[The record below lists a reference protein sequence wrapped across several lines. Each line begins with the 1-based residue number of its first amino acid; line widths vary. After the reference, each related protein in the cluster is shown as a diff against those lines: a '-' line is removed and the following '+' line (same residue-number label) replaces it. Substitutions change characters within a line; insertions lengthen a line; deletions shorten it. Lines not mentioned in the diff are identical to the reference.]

1 MSGKDKGSLLEHD
14 LERQRRQRQYELLPV
29 TAKKIS
35 KTRGDTF
42 GQLEALVTAEIAT
55 EKLLAEL
62 VRERPVHYLQDV
74 LGSVAERPKIS
85 PAQVGE
91 VKPLITAAGKV
102 SRHFFYFRIFSSAL
116 ISFVCLNNQHCC
128 YCCCCYYYYYY
139 YYCCCCCCCCYYY
152 YYNYYSDYYSYS
164 YYCYSLSL
172 SILPFPPPPLQ
183 ISLEIFFLEFF
194 CVNLASTQR
203 PLRC

>member
-35 KTRGDTF
+35 KTRGDTS
-42 GQLEALVTAEIAT
+42 GQLEALVSAEIAT

-128 YCCCCYYYYYY
+128 YCCCYYYY
-139 YYCCCCCCCCYYY
+139 YYCCC
-152 YYNYYSDYYSYS
+152 
-164 YYCYSLSL
+164 
-172 SILPFPPPPLQ
+172 
-183 ISLEIFFLEFF
+183 
-194 CVNLASTQR
+194 
-203 PLRC
+203 